1 MGETVTIRAVIFDI
15 GETLI
20 NETRL
25 WAEWADWLG
34 VSRLTLFAA
43 LGAVIE
49 RGEHHLRAFQ
59 LVRPGFDVE
68 REEAARAAAGIP
80 NNFDQRDLYPDVRP
94 CLEALRSE
102 GYLIGVAGNQPAR
115 ADAQLRALGLPF
127 DLIGISAAWGVEKPS
142 LEFFSRIVR
151 AAGLPPG
158 EIAYVGDRLDNDILP
173 ALAAG
178 MATVF
183 LRRGPWAYLHAAR
196 LELAQAHICI
206 ESLAELPAALAQYDK
221 KR

>member
-1 MGETVTIRAVIFDI
+1 MTIRAVIFDI

-34 VSRLTLFAA
+34 VSPLTLLA
-43 LGAVIE
+43 LVGAMIGQD
-49 RGEHHLRAFQ
+49 RHHVEALR
-59 LVRPGFDVE
+59 LIKPGFDVE

-80 NNFDQRDLYPDVRP
+80 NNFDGRDLYPDVRS
-94 CLEALRSE
+94 CFEALRVA

-115 ADAQLRALGLPF
+115 ADGQLRALGLPF

-142 LEFFSRIVR
+142 PKFFSRIVR
-151 AAGLPPG
+151 AAGLPPE

-173 ALAAG
+173 ALDAG
-178 MATVF
+178 MVTVF

-196 LELAQAHICI
+196 PEIARAHIRI
-206 ESLAELPAALAQYDK
+206 ESLAELPAALARYAK
-221 KR
+221 NT

>member
-1 MGETVTIRAVIFDI
+1 MSIRAVIFDI

-34 VSRLTLFAA
+34 VSPLTLLA
-43 LGAVIE
+43 LVGAMIGQD
-49 RGEHHLRAFQ
+49 RHHVEALR
-59 LVRPGFDVE
+59 LIKPGFDVE

-80 NNFDQRDLYPDVRP
+80 NNFDQRDLYPDVRS
-94 CLEALRSE
+94 CFEALRVA

-115 ADAQLRALGLPF
+115 ADGQLRALGLPF

-142 LEFFSRIVR
+142 PKFFSRIVR
-151 AAGLPPG
+151 AAGLPPE

-173 ALAAG
+173 A
-178 MATVF
+178 
-183 LRRGPWAYLHAAR
+183 
-196 LELAQAHICI
+196 
-206 ESLAELPAALAQYDK
+206 
-221 KR
+221 